1 MTCFVT
7 AALRSRI
14 RGLTL
19 ATALLPAQALACHP
33 TATWYSYHAPRRTAS
48 GERFNPR
55 VLTAAATWP
64 TPLGTVLRVT
74 AGDRSVTIRV
84 NDRMPRNTRCRKL
97 DLTPAAFERLANLRQ
112 GVVAVKIEGA
122 R

>member
-1 MTCFVT
+1 MTC
-7 AALRSRI
+7 ALRSLI
-14 RGLTL
+14 RGLIL
-19 ATALLPAQALACHP
+19 AATLLPVQALACHP
-33 TATWYSYHAPRRTAS
+33 TATWYSYHAPRWTAS
-48 GERFNPR
+48 GERFNPH

-74 AGDRSVTIRV
+74 AGDRSVTVRI

-97 DLTPAAFERLANLRQ
+97 DLTPAAFERLADLRR
-112 GVVAVKIEGA
+112 GVVAVKIEVV